1 MMLEDKAYEDWKRW
15 AEKETD
21 AIKQLQSSAY
31 AGAESEESEP
41 VGEIEGQEAPEM
53 EVIKESLPG
62 SKRGQEALGGAAV
75 HP

>member
-21 AIKQLQSSAY
+21 AVRQLQSSAY
-31 AGAESEESEP
+31 SAAESEEAEP
-41 VGEIEGQEAPEM
+41 TEEM
-53 EVIKESLPG
+53 EGEPELEEVRESIPG
-62 SKRGQEALGGAAV
+62 SKQGQEALGGKAV